1 MSENTTK
8 KIESIDSVT
17 ISSSVLADLFGLTD
31 RRIRQLADEKIIV
44 RVKRGRY
51 DLSSSVRNYIVHLK
65 TNNDLKEDKTEK
77 EIDYDKE
84 HALLERAK
92 REKAELE
99 LAAMRGTMHFS
110 EDVERVMND
119 MLANFRSKVLSIPTR
134 VAPIL
139 VARDD
144 VGDIQELLHKEMLE
158 VLQELS
164 NYDPEKFYN
173 EKYIEIEE
181 DEVAG
186 DTNGQEATES
196 EDKKKDN

>member
-1 MSENTTK
+1 MSQNTTK
-8 KIESIDSVT
+8 KIESVDSVT
-17 ISSSVLADLFGLTD
+17 VASSVLADLFGLTD
-31 RRIRQLADEKIIV
+31 RRVRQLADEEIIV

-51 DLSSSVRNYIVHLK
+51 DLSSSVRNYILHLK

-84 HALLERAK
+84 HALLERAR
-92 REKAELE
+92 REKVELE

-119 MLANFRSKVLSIPTR
+119 MLANFRSKLLSLPTR
-134 VAPIL
+134 VSPLL
-139 VARDD
+139 VCKDN
-144 VGDIQELLHKEMLE
+144 VVDIQEVLHKQILE

-173 EKYIEIEE
+173 EKYIDIED
-181 DEVAG
+181 DELAG
-186 DTNGQEATES
+186 ELSGQETS
-196 EDKKKDN
+196 ENKDKDN